1 METDIEHYRF
11 SLSLYVMCVRLR
23 RAMSFMMLQKMDR
36 FAMVLP
42 DLIEFTG
49 FLCVLVFKNSVVCAI
64 MHGIFEKSCNL
75 DVHVFTAT
83 QVLHYKVAISIILS
97 HKNLLI
103 FLYKGYFFPP
113 MPISL
118 RPNKKYV
125 WFW

>member
-49 FLCVLVFKNSVVCAI
+49 FLCVLVFKNCVVCAI

-83 QVLHYKVAISIILS
+83 QVLHYKVAISII
-97 HKNLLI
+97 
-103 FLYKGYFFPP
+103 
-113 MPISL
+113 
-118 RPNKKYV
+118 
-125 WFW
+125 